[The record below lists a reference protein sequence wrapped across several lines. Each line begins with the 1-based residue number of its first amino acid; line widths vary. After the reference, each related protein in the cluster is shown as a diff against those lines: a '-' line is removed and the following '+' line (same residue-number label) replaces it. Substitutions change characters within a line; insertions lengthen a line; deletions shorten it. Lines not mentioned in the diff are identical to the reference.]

1 MLALLL
7 LLWFVVAVR
16 SFFVQMDESERLR
29 LLFMVVMFLVSLQ
42 VDFGVR
48 SSALRMTTNSPVKK
62 AKIPAKL
69 FSRFK
74 FLDFKFFVSVV
85 LDTSPGLC
93 PRTVFT

>member
-29 LLFMVVMFLVSLQ
+29 LFMVVMFLVSLQ

-62 AKIPAKL
+62 AEIPAKL

>member
-29 LLFMVVMFLVSLQ
+29 LFMVVMFLVSLQ

-85 LDTSPGLC
+85 FDTSPGLC